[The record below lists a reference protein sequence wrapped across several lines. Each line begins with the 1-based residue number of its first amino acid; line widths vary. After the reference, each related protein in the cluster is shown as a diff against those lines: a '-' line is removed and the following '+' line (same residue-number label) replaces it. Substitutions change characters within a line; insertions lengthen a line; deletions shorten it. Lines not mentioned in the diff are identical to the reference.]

1 MRRHFY
7 LPAFQLWKGAA
18 MTRCVLQ
25 CFFLGLFAL
34 GFTTH
39 LKAGEFPQPD
49 VVPQDID
56 SAAANLAERI
66 TTKLVE
72 LAPSNRVERHRI
84 AVVRF
89 NGENYTYSVNF
100 GNLGP
105 IFQTALADSLRTTL
119 AGSPAAGR
127 YTVPRPDTLIEEVV
141 SGLNRGLDPESL
153 SDKNIAAARALLK
166 SYNYQVGIVG
176 RFLTQSLPTT
186 EPLSLTA
193 TVITPETHFTETVAI
208 SPRDANDAGVTGK
221 DDLPNERLSV
231 EVYVKHQPH
240 LSDQATEAWTRLELR
255 RIKSPELKNNFLL
268 VVPRQFKGYRY
279 KLVLRNNGSTNLGGK
294 FSSNNDRDRMFLA
307 AVMVDGASAF
317 LREELN
323 AQTGQIEYL
332 PDTRHFSR
340 LPKRILT
347 PPNTYIQE
355 DRNNS
360 NTRLAGGVL
369 TNGGGIADHSVAN
382 ILGFQRGRN
391 VADAFVFGEAKD
403 SVGAGLIGSV
413 NEIGLIS
420 VYFYP
425 EYPLPGD
432 AVELRLRDI
441 EAIGTQRGPQVQS
454 PIFTVTVQN
463 VDTVPVSIW
472 HILYR
477 YDNDPNLPDAE
488 PFTH

>member
-7 LPAFQLWKGAA
+7 LPAIQFWGAA
-18 MTRCVLQ
+18 MTRCVLRG
-25 CFFLGLFAL
+25 FFLGLFAL
-34 GFTTH
+34 NLTTH
-39 LKAGEFPQPD
+39 LRADEPPQPE
-49 VVPQDID
+49 VISQDLD
-56 SAAANLAERI
+56 GAAANLAERI
-66 TTKLVE
+66 AAKLGE
-72 LAPSNRVERHRI
+72 LAPSNPVERHRI
-84 AVVRF
+84 AVARF
-89 NGENYTYSVNF
+89 NGENHTYSVNF

-127 YTVPRPDTLIEEVV
+127 YTVPRPDTLKEEVI

-176 RFLTQSLPTT
+176 RFLTKSLPTT
-186 EPLSLTA
+186 EPLRVIA
-193 TVITPETHFTETVAI
+193 TVITPETHFTETVVI
-208 SPRDANDAGVTGK
+208 SPHDANGAGVTGK
-221 DDLPNERLSV
+221 DDLPNKRLSV

-240 LSDQATEAWTRLELR
+240 LSDQATAAWKKLELQ

-268 VVPRQFKGYRY
+268 IVPRQFKGYRY
-279 KLVLRNNGSTNLGGK
+279 KLVLRNNGTPSLGGI
-294 FSSNNDRDRMFLA
+294 FTSNNDRDRMFLA
-307 AVMVDGASAF
+307 AVMVDGVSAF
-317 LREELN
+317 LRDELN
-323 AQTGQIEYL
+323 AQTGKIEYL

-347 PPNTYIQE
+347 PPQKYIRE

-360 NTRLAGGVL
+360 NTRLNGGVL
-369 TNGGGIADHSVAN
+369 TNGGGSADHSVAN

-391 VADAFVFGEAKD
+391 VADAFVLGEAKD
-403 SVGAGLIGSV
+403 SVGAGLIGSI

-432 AVELRLRDI
+432 TVELLVRDAPQ
-441 EAIGTQRGPQVQS
+441 AIGTQRGPQVQS
-454 PIFTVTVQN
+454 PIFKVTVQN
-463 VDTVPVSIW
+463 VGTAPVSIW

-488 PFTH
+488 PFTQ